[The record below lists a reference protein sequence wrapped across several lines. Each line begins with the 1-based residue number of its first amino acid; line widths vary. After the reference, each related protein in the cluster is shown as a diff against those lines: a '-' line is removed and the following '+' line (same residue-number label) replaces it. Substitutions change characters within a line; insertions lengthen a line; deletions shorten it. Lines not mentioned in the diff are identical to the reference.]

1 MKRLPGTVAPPPIT
15 PARINQVIASRGYE
29 NLGKRYYR
37 PTASFWEAA
46 RIALDSLNKS
56 KLRSFLTLLGII
68 LATTTLIVV
77 LAFVNGMNL
86 YIANKF
92 SDMGSDGF
100 KVVRIAFIG
109 NWDPKKFLEM
119 DRRNPQIRPE
129 EYEFIRDRAHLV
141 GSIGMESMRSVTVSY
156 NGISM
161 QQVDLNGITAAI
173 PAINNTEVSRGRTPT
188 ETEIRRH
195 MAVAFIGEDVN
206 QKFFGGNDPL
216 NKKILVDGVQY
227 EIIGVAKA
235 KGSVFGQSQD
245 KFVEVPIYSYFK
257 TYGLNIN
264 THVALFA
271 KAIDSAHL
279 EEAKDEVRMLLRSY
293 RHLTPHDDDTF
304 SVFASD
310 TLTSAWQSLTGA
322 ITGMAFAVVSVFLV
336 VGGIVIMNIML
347 AVVTERTREIGI
359 RKSLG
364 ARRKDILNQFLV
376 ESAVLSVIGGLI
388 GVSVAFAATLVV
400 RNVTPLP
407 MEMPLSSVALGVGLS
422 AGVGLF
428 FGIYPA
434 RQAAKLDPIVALQSD

>member
-1 MKRLPGTVAPPPIT
+1 MAPPRRYQGLAGT
-15 PARINQVIASRGYE
+15 GYE

-37 PTASFWEAA
+37 PTASFWESA
-46 RIALDSLNKS
+46 RIAFDSLNKS

-86 YIANKF
+86 YIATKF

-100 KVVRIAFIG
+100 KVVRVAFIG

-119 DRRNPQIRPE
+119 DRHNPQIRPE

-141 GSIGMESMRSVTVSY
+141 GSIGMESSRMVTISY
-156 NGISM
+156 KGDPM
-161 QQVDLNGITAAI
+161 QQVELKGITAAI
-173 PAINNTEVSRGRTPT
+173 PAIDNTEVARGRTPS
-188 ETEIRRH
+188 ETEVRRH
-195 MAVAFIGEDVN
+195 LPVAFVGEDIN
-206 QKFFGGNDPL
+206 QKFFANTDPIGK
-216 NKKILVDGVQY
+216 NILVDGVQY

-245 KFVEVPIYSYFK
+245 KFVAIPIYSYFK
-257 TYGLNIN
+257 TYGLNVN

-271 KAIDSAHL
+271 KAVDPAHL
-279 EEAKDEVRMLLRSY
+279 DQAQDEVRMLLRAY

-304 SVFASD
+304 GVFSSD
-310 TLTSAWQSLTGA
+310 TLTNAWQSLTGA
-322 ITGMAFAVVSVFLV
+322 IAGMAFGVVSVFLV

-364 ARRKDILNQFLV
+364 ARRRDILNQFLV
-376 ESAVLSVIGGLI
+376 ESAVLSMTGGVIGVI
-388 GVSVAFAATLVV
+388 SAFAVTLVV
-400 RNVTPLP
+400 SNATPLP
-407 MEMPLSSVALGVGLS
+407 MEMPLSSVAVGVGVS
-422 AGVGLF
+422 TAVGLF

-434 RQAAKLDPIVALQSD
+434 RQAAKLSPIVALQSD

>member
-1 MKRLPGTVAPPPIT
+1 MKRLPVPAEPLSPVRVHLSLAGT
-15 PARINQVIASRGYE
+15 GYE

-37 PTASFWEAA
+37 PAASFWEAA
-46 RIALDSLNKS
+46 RIAFDSLNKS

-77 LAFVNGMNL
+77 LSFVNGMNL

-109 NWDPKKFLEM
+109 RWDPKKFLEM
-119 DRRNPQIRPE
+119 DRRNPQVRPE
-129 EYEFIRDRAHLV
+129 EYEFIRDRAQLV
-141 GSIGMESMRSVTVSY
+141 GSIGMESSRTVTISY
-156 NGISM
+156 NGETM
-161 QQVDLNGITAAI
+161 QQVDLDGITAAI
-173 PAINNTEVSRGRTPT
+173 PAINNLEVARGRTPSDT
-188 ETEIRRH
+188 EVRRH
-195 MAVAFIGEDVN
+195 LPVTFIGEDVN
-206 QKFFGGNDPL
+206 QKFFSGVDPIGK
-216 NKKILVDGVQY
+216 NILVDGVQY

-235 KGSVFGQSQD
+235 KGSVFGRSQD
-245 KFVEVPIYSYFK
+245 KFVMIPIYSYFK
-257 TYGLNIN
+257 TYGLNLQ

-271 KAIDSAHL
+271 KAVDPAHL
-279 EEAKDEVRMLLRSY
+279 EEAQDEVRMLLRAY
-293 RHLTPHDDDTF
+293 RHLTPRDDDTF
-304 SVFASD
+304 SVFSSD
-310 TLTSAWQSLTGA
+310 TLTNAWQSLTGA
-322 ITGMAFAVVSVFLV
+322 IAGMAFGVVSVFLV

-364 ARRKDILNQFLV
+364 ARRRDILNQFLV
-376 ESAVLSVIGGLI
+376 ESAVLSMTGGLI
-388 GVSVAFAATLVV
+388 GVISAFAVTLVV
-400 RNVTPLP
+400 SNTTPLP
-407 MEMPLSSVALGVGLS
+407 MEMPLSSVVLGVGLS